1 MSIRYCLG
9 GAALLLLAGC
19 GEPQVELHEPGDYSG
34 TPDPL
39 LEISGTEAFNDKLR
53 DRFMMV
59 QTDR

>member
-1 MSIRYCLG
+1 MTIRLCLM
-9 GAALLLLAGC
+9 GAALLWLAGC

-39 LEISGTEAFNDKLR
+39 LEISGTEAFNDRLR